1 MKGEALIFMIFSWML
16 ICSLSTFCFTM
27 LLTAK
32 DDKGRAEG
40 ERSKEESFLPE
51 EIT

>member
-1 MKGEALIFMIFSWML
+1 MKGEALIFMLLSWML

-27 LLTAK
+27 LFV
-32 DDKGRAEG
+32 KGEEQVPKR
-40 ERSKEESFLPE
+40 KEKTYEEFPE

>member
-1 MKGEALIFMIFSWML
+1 MKGEALIFMLLSWIL

-27 LLTAK
+27 LLTSPQRGEGK
-32 DDKGRAEG
+32 QEG
-40 ERSKEESFLPE
+40 EKEEDLPE

>member
-1 MKGEALIFMIFSWML
+1 MKGEALIFMLFSWLL

-27 LLTAK
+27 LLTHQEK
-32 DDKGRAEG
+32 PSEKRETFISEE
-40 ERSKEESFLPE
+40 ERE

>member
-1 MKGEALIFMIFSWML
+1 MKGEALIFMLFSWML

-27 LLTAK
+27 LMA
-32 DDKGRAEG
+32 
-40 ERSKEESFLPE
+40 KEEKTPEMKEKKTYEEFSE

>member
-1 MKGEALIFMIFSWML
+1 MKGEALIFMLFSWML

-27 LLTAK
+27 LLTHE
-32 DDKGRAEG
+32 DKT
-40 ERSKEESFLPE
+40 SKEVEPAISEEEE

>member
-1 MKGEALIFMIFSWML
+1 MKGEALIFMLFSWML

-27 LLTAK
+27 LLTAQNNK
-32 DDKGRAEG
+32 EKEQKS
-40 ERSKEESFLPE
+40 EEESLLPE

>member
-1 MKGEALIFMIFSWML
+1 MKGEALIFMLLSWML

-27 LLTAK
+27 LLTHPQRK
-32 DDKGRAEG
+32 EKPTENG
-40 ERSKEESFLPE
+40 EEEFPE